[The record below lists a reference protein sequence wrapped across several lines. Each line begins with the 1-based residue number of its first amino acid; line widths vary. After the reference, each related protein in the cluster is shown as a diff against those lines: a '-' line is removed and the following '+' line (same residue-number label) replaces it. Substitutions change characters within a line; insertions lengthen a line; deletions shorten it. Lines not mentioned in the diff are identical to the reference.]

1 MRAIRSTPSLDR
13 WIPAVAVAV
22 LATGSPAVAAVAQ
35 VTNTATVSSTSPDPD
50 PTSNSSTVAT
60 AVQLP
65 IGAIPT
71 VSGLGLVA
79 LAVLLVAGAWT
90 VLRRRAARA

>member
-1 MRAIRSTPSLDR
+1 MRPTPSLSR
-13 WIPAVAVAV
+13 WIPAVA
-22 LATGSPAVAAVAQ
+22 LAAFAASSPAVAAVTQ
-35 VTNTATVSSTSPDPD
+35 VTNTATITSTSPDPD
-50 PTSNSSTVAT
+50 PTSNTSTVAT
-60 AVQLP
+60 AVQAP

-90 VLRRRAARA
+90 VLRRRMARA